1 MKRIKGRRVYILW
14 CGARKRGETKTDRS
28 CGGNSAA
35 TTTGS
40 PPFLAPSSM
49 GTWSSLL
56 LETSL
61 LLCGP
66 SPETKTMAIRRNV
79 SQVMVTSYKMLP
91 SLPIGSL
98 LYQYQGAGMESFIC
112 GISTPVPQT
121 ADSLDTLK
129 TFWALPSLQTI
140 VRSFPCWG
148 IDSSSFGTLS
158 ATTTILSK
166 MEMHTSA
173 GYHVLILTCYC
184 ESYHGFW
191 FLGQICGVEP

>member
-1 MKRIKGRRVYILW
+1 M
-14 CGARKRGETKTDRS
+14 AE
-28 CGGNSAA
+28 NSAA

-49 GTWSSLL
+49 GTWLSLL
-56 LETSL
+56 LETSF

-66 SPETKTMAIRRNV
+66 SPETKTMAIQRNA

-129 TFWALPSLQTI
+129 TLCEQSSDRFHVEGSIHQALEHSRRVQLYYPRWRCTHRLGIICYLSPITANPIMVYGSWDKYVVWNLNNLKSPANYNNN
-140 VRSFPCWG
+140 RS
-148 IDSSSFGTLS
+148 
-158 ATTTILSK
+158 
-166 MEMHTSA
+166 
-173 GYHVLILTCYC
+173 
-184 ESYHGFW
+184 
-191 FLGQICGVEP
+191 